1 MAGEEHVVA
10 LPPTLPVALRSSSPS
25 PAMLAMRLSGEEDV
39 MAAPRPHAADCTT
52 TVLTAMELLPA
63 TPPPLPSTEKVTA
76 YVPATDVSRPQG
88 ARPWG

>member
-1 MAGEEHVVA
+1 MGEEHVA
-10 LPPTLPVALRSSSPS
+10 TQPPTLPLALLSCSPS
-25 PAMLAMRLSGEEDV
+25 PAMLAMRLSGEEEV

-52 TVLTAMELLPA
+52 TVLTATELLPA
-63 TPPPLPSTEKVTA
+63 TPPPLPRTEKVTV

>member
-52 TVLTAMELLPA
+52 TVRTVTPPAELLLLA
-63 TPPPLPSTEKVTA
+63 PPPPPPPAAPPLLLSPSTEKLT
-76 YVPATDVSRPQG
+76 
-88 ARPWG
+88 